1 MPTSTPITVAS
12 RAPRHGPVGVSPAR
26 RASKARRA
34 VLGGLALAAGVAAL
48 APGCAGTFKPIGKVD
63 KLRVFTVTTD
73 TPYAQPGDTVT
84 LTLEYADALDD
95 GVEGP
100 RNVQVLWIGGCFN
113 PPGDLYFACFEQL
126 ASVFEGFD
134 PSGGLP
140 PELGFGPT
148 YELTIPDDIV
158 SSRPPTAGDR
168 YGIGF
173 VFFLACAGTLGPIED
188 LEAEGSGTAGAFPIG
203 CFDDAGNR
211 LGAESFIPGYT
222 QVYAFEDGR
231 VNQNP
236 ELAGLK
242 LDGALMP
249 EGLDAPVTV
258 ERCAL
263 TEDERRAPASCGRAS
278 PFETCKAY
286 ELTLS
291 LGETVAE
298 PDPSGSTLYGGD
310 LSEAVWVAYYT
321 EGGDLERDIKL
332 VSDATTGPLEEKSY
346 TVKWIPPD
354 EPGVAVLRAVLRD
367 NRGGSTL
374 VTRYVRVVESAAE
387 IPQGGSSTGG
397 NGGGANGGAGN
408 GGAGNAGLGGAG
420 ASAGAA
426 NGGGGQGGQA
436 GGGGS

>member
-1 MPTSTPITVAS
+1 MTLMTPSSSA
-12 RAPRHGPVGVSPAR
+12 RHAGAPCEPPAR
-26 RASKARRA
+26 RPGKARRA
-34 VLGGLALAAGVAAL
+34 VLAGLALTAGAAL
-48 APGCAGTFKPIGKVD
+48 LGPGCAGSFKPIGKVD
-63 KLRVFTVTTD
+63 KLRVFTVTAD
-73 TPYAQPGDTVT
+73 TPYAQPGETVT
-84 LTLEYADALDD
+84 LTIEYTDALDD

-113 PPGDLYFACFEQL
+113 PPGDQYFACFEQL
-126 ASVFEGFD
+126 ASLFEGGLD

-140 PELGFGPT
+140 PEIGFGPV
-148 YELTIPDDIV
+148 YELTMPDDIV
-158 SSRPPTAGDR
+158 SSRPAGAGDR

-173 VFFLACAGTLGPIED
+173 VFFLACAGTLGPIEV
-188 LEAEGSGTAGAFPIG
+188 EGSGSAGSFPIG

-222 QVYAFEDGR
+222 QIYAFEDGR

-249 EGLDAPVTV
+249 EGLDEPVTV
-258 ERCAL
+258 ERCVL
-263 TEDERRAPASCGRAS
+263 TEDERRAPLSCGRAS

-298 PDPSGSTLYGGD
+298 PDPSGSNVYGGD
-310 LSEAVWVAYYT
+310 LREAVWVTYFT

-387 IPQGGSSTGG
+387 LPQGGGSTGG
-397 NGGGANGGAGN
+397 GSTGGGGANGGSGGGGANGGAAAVARTAARWRGGAN
-408 GGAGNAGLGGAG
+408 GGAG
-420 ASAGAA
+420 
-426 NGGGGQGGQA
+426 